1 MTNQHP
7 SSSDKMLE
15 HRVNNYM
22 RVTRTVRWALI
33 AAVALSFPFLAHQN
47 IRPVIVL
54 LVLAII
60 YNAALHIPAV
70 LRQRW
75 VTAKPTVLAFDC
87 LFIYLLIFFSDT
99 GFGSPYISL
108 FIFPIISSAFWYG
121 ILPSIITAAAQSVVT
136 ISLLWPQTDSTVR
149 PAAIREFIFRMF
161 MFSMIGVYIGYLT
174 RSDRRE
180 RLDLAEK
187 DMQINQERQQLL
199 ALINNMNDAVLVVDQ
214 LGNIGLFNDST
225 ARLVGSQ
232 YALVGK
238 HLTDIFPLKDKD
250 GKPANVLEQP
260 GTTSFRRRDLKMYMS
275 DGTTLKIEADISPYI
290 VNQKSHG
297 FIVILRDITKEKTLE
312 DQQEEFI
319 SVASHEMRT
328 PLAIA
333 EGNVSNAL
341 ASRDMPP
348 DLAVRE
354 MLVQAHNNIMFLSN
368 IIDDLTTLA
377 KAERD
382 VLEVDLD
389 PLNPAQF
396 LQELADEYRHQ
407 AEEKGLE
414 LELDIHGDIR
424 PILTSRYRIKQIVQN
439 FLTNALK
446 YTKEGKITLAVEN
459 ARHES
464 EGVIFSVKDTGIGIA
479 VSDQKKLFTKFFRSE
494 DYRTRES
501 GGTGL
506 GLYITK
512 KLAERLNGQ
521 IWYESEYKKGSTFY
535 LQVPPYSQLKK
546 DHNKVVK
553 AETENFF
560 GAI

>member
-1 MTNQHP
+1 
-7 SSSDKMLE
+7 
-15 HRVNNYM
+15 M

-33 AAVALSFPFLAHQN
+33 AAVAISFPFLADQN
-47 IRPVIVL
+47 ARFVIIL
-54 LVLAII
+54 LILAIL

-70 LRQRW
+70 LHQRW

-87 LFIYLLIFFSDT
+87 FFIYLLIWQSNS
-99 GFGSPYISL
+99 GLSSPYVSL

-121 ILPSIITAAAQSVVT
+121 IAASIITAASQSVIT
-136 ISLLWPQTDSTVR
+136 ISLLWTSTASAVR
-149 PAAIREFIFRMF
+149 YKEIREFVFRMF
-161 MFSMIGVYIGYLT
+161 LFSMVGMYIGYLT

-238 HLTDIFPLKDKD
+238 QLVDIFPLKDKD
-250 GKPANVLEQP
+250 GKPANVLDQQ
-260 GTTSFRRRDLKMYMS
+260 GSGSMRRRDLKMYMS

-348 DLAVRE
+348 DIAIRD
-354 MLVQAHNNIMFLSN
+354 MLTQAHNNIMFLSN

-382 VLEVDLD
+382 ILEVDLD
-389 PLNPAQF
+389 PLNPAEF
-396 LQELADEYRHQ
+396 IQELGEEYQSQ
-407 AEEKGLE
+407 AREKGLE
-414 LELDIHGDIR
+414 LKIDIRGDIQ
-424 PILTSRYRIKQIVQN
+424 PILTSRYRIKQIIQN

-446 YTKEGKITLAVEN
+446 YTKEGTITLSVEN
-459 ARHES
+459 ARHEN
-464 EGVIFSVKDTGIGIA
+464 EGVIFSVKDSGIGID

-521 IWYESEYKKGSTFY
+521 IWFESELKKGSTFY

-546 DHNKVVK
+546 DHSKVVK

-560 GAI
+560 GSI